1 MCTLLQVQSWWH
13 GWVFAIPPRSSMKSM
28 RFSTTVHLSFASTA
42 NILGTDLAYV
52 LQFPTYRAYAND
64 SAVVYE
70 GLAYCSFVLPPEIL
84 NITQFNSYWGCR
96 PKNTICVKATSP
108 QCVSTFHF
116 CIFFLWHLEWR
127 PEFQEQIMGASRLFH
142 THTDVDLLWSSVE
155 RKLCSLKN
163 IKQKETL
170 TSRWR
175 SLHQHISTCS
185 KGLVT
190 HTPTQMPAE

>member
-28 RFSTTVHLSFASTA
+28 RFSTTMHLSFASTA

-64 SAVVYE
+64 SAVVCE

-116 CIFFLWHLEWR
+116 CIFFFDIWNGD
-127 PEFQEQIMGASRLFH
+127 QSSRSKSWEPAVSF
-142 THTDVDLLWSSVE
+142 THTQMWICCGLQLKESSALWRTLSR
-155 RKLCSLKN
+155 RK
-163 IKQKETL
+163 
-170 TSRWR
+170 RW
-175 SLHQHISTCS
+175 HQDEGHFTN
-185 KGLVT
+185 T
-190 HTPTQMPAE
+190 

>member
-28 RFSTTVHLSFASTA
+28 RFSTTMHLSFASTA
-42 NILGTDLAYV
+42 NISGTDLAYV

-64 SAVVYE
+64 SAMVYE

-84 NITQFNSYWGCR
+84 NITQFNSYR

-116 CIFFLWHLEWR
+116 CIFFFDIWNGD
-127 PEFQEQIMGASRLFH
+127 QSSRSKSWEPAVSF
-142 THTDVDLLWSSVE
+142 THTQMWICCGLQLKESFALWRTLSR
-155 RKLCSLKN
+155 RK
-163 IKQKETL
+163 
-170 TSRWR
+170 R
-175 SLHQHISTCS
+175 
-185 KGLVT
+185 
-190 HTPTQMPAE
+190 

>member
-28 RFSTTVHLSFASTA
+28 RFSTTMHLSFASTA
-42 NILGTDLAYV
+42 NISGTDLAYV

-64 SAVVYE
+64 SAMVYE

-84 NITQFNSYWGCR
+84 NITQFNSWLQTKKHHLCESYQPSVCLHL
-96 PKNTICVKATSP
+96 PLL
-108 QCVSTFHF
+108 H
-116 CIFFLWHLEWR
+116 FFLWHLEWR

-155 RKLCSLKN
+155 RKLYSLKN

-190 HTPTQMPAE
+190 HTPTQMPVE